1 MPIVA
6 AVEGLDGSGTTTTA
20 SPTEMLAILRRVW
33 PLNTAV
39 DAVSAY
45 VTTAPDG
52 RRTVTD
58 DADTATTVL
67 RATVVE
73 AVVDVTNDATFAVAA
88 FEVVEVVEAIAAFVD
103 GDDVSTADAT
113 PPLTAT
119 KAVAVQMLARLSRL
133 AVERYT
139 VTPLSWLHE
148 TSRTQPGGSP

>member
-88 FEVVEVVEAIAAFVD
+88 FEVVEAIAAFVD

-139 VTPLSWLHE
+139 VTPLFWLHE